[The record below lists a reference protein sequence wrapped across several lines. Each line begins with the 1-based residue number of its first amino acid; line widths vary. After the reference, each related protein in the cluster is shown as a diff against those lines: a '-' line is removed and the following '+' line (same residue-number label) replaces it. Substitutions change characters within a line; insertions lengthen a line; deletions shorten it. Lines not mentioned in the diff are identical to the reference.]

1 MTSIGGYA
9 QVVSAAQPRDVRVLT
24 CLFFLVFAYG
34 AVVHAVQIVGGGSD
48 PYPGAPTAIA
58 VFFVA
63 LVVLDPLAALLIALR
78 RRLGIAIGIGVLT
91 LDAVANGVVN
101 YPPHVTEPGVTAGR
115 VGQMLVC
122 LLAVGLAAA
131 APRLWRSYR

>member
-1 MTSIGGYA
+1 M
-9 QVVSAAQPRDVRVLT
+9 SAAQPRDVRVLT
-24 CLFFLVFAYG
+24 GLFFLVFAYG

-48 PYPGAPTAIA
+48 PYPCAPTAIP

-63 LVVLDPLAALLIALR
+63 LVVLDPLAALLIALQWR
-78 RRLGIAIGIGVLT
+78 VGIAIGIGVLA
-91 LDAVANGVVN
+91 LDAVANGIVN

-115 VGQMLVC
+115 VGQMLVL

-131 APRLWRSYR
+131 APRLWRYFR